1 MMSFCMNTHH
11 MKNDPPRLP
20 DIRPAQS
27 RAARLLYG
35 AAGWLSLLLGIIGI
49 FVPGLP
55 TTPFVL
61 LAAACFSKASPR
73 THQWLLNH
81 RVLGPFIRNW
91 EEHRSLT
98 VRSKCF
104 AIGTMVLMLS
114 ISAWQFVGKPW
125 IQGSIL
131 LLGAIGA
138 FCVLRIPT
146 RKLDAGK

>member
-1 MMSFCMNTHH
+1 MTN
-11 MKNDPPRLP
+11 LP

-27 RAARLLYG
+27 RVIRLLYG
-35 AAGWLSLLLGIIGI
+35 AAGWISLALGIIGV

-73 THQWLLNH
+73 MHQWLLNH
-81 RVLGPFIRNW
+81 RLLGPFIRNW
-91 EEHRSLT
+91 EKHRSLT
-98 VRSKCF
+98 LRTKCF

-114 ISAWQFVGKPW
+114 ISAWHLHDRPW
-125 IQGSIL
+125 LQGVTL

-146 RKLDAGK
+146 RKLDAIK

>member
-1 MMSFCMNTHH
+1 

-35 AAGWLSLLLGIIGI
+35 AAGWLSLVLGIIGI

-55 TTPFVL
+55 TTPFIL

-98 VRSKCF
+98 VRTKFF

-114 ISAWQFVGKPW
+114 ISAWQFVGSPW

-146 RKLDAGK
+146 RKLDATK

>member
-1 MMSFCMNTHH
+1 MTT
-11 MKNDPPRLP
+11 DPARLP

-27 RAARLLYG
+27 RLARLLYG
-35 AAGWLSLLLGIIGI
+35 AAGWISLALGIIGV

-73 THQWLLNH
+73 MHQWLINH
-81 RVLGPFIRNW
+81 RLLGPFIRNW

-98 VRSKCF
+98 MRTKCL
-104 AIGTMVLMLS
+104 AIGTMVIMLS
-114 ISAWQFVGKPW
+114 ISAWHLSGRPW
-125 IQGSIL
+125 MQASIL
-131 LLGAIGA
+131 MLGAIGA

-146 RKLDAGK
+146 RKLNADK